1 MPAEFLI
8 NFDDVIVDSWYGSNE
23 LDHIP
28 LERLE
33 RFVMAMRVE
42 MRKKVFQES
51 KLNKTV

>member
-1 MPAEFLI
+1 
-8 NFDDVIVDSWYGSNE
+8 VIVESWYGNNE

-42 MRKKVFQES
+42 MRKKVLQQSQVS
-51 KLNKTV
+51 KGQRS